1 MYIAPKILLS
11 SKEKGYEPFP
21 VDIWSSGIS
30 LYIMLSGTLPFNYKN
45 KKNSDTDEEEEIEEE
60 EESISEKSK
69 SKKNEEDNFKL
80 QYSIVYKEPK
90 KIENISDE
98 ARDLLKGLLNKDPKK
113 RLTCDEILNHPWLN
127 DFKEKNISSKRFHLF
142 TKAENIMLSKTFIDY
157 RKANYEDLKE
167 NFTLSNLES
176 NSNKKKDN
184 SKEENITNK
193 SSILAPYNSIISEND
208 DNLSQRISIKTND
221 SFDDFNNSKIKL
233 ENELIAFSKKIKEF
247 NRLYELNNNG
257 EVDNGVL
264 INSNTQSSINMT
276 DRSSSN
282 KSKNDAPKLNLNN
295 SNSLF
300 FMENN
305 ENKIINKEKKNTN
318 NDLDKKSMDEEAE
331 KTIKINNILEQMKF
345 MGYDKNYVLDC
356 VKRNELCHAS
366 AVYYLMMNYENI

>member
-1 MYIAPKILLS
+1 
-11 SKEKGYEPFP
+11 
-21 VDIWSSGIS
+21 
-30 LYIMLSGTLPFNYKN
+30 
-45 KKNSDTDEEEEIEEE
+45 
-60 EESISEKSK
+60 
-69 SKKNEEDNFKL
+69 
-80 QYSIVYKEPK
+80 
-90 KIENISDE
+90 
-98 ARDLLKGLLNKDPKK
+98 
-113 RLTCDEILNHPWLN
+113 
-127 DFKEKNISSKRFHLF
+127 
-142 TKAENIMLSKTFIDY
+142 MLSKTFIDY

-264 INSNTQSSINMT
+264 INSKTQSSVNMT
-276 DRSSSN
+276 DRSNSN
-282 KSKNDAPKLNLNN
+282 KSKNEGLNINISN
-295 SNSLF
+295 SNSFLF
-300 FMENN
+300 NENN
-305 ENKIINKEKKNTN
+305 ENIESSKKRINKGKNIS
-318 NDLDKKSMDEEAE
+318 KKSLDEEME
-331 KTIKINNILEQMKF
+331 KNKSNNIFEQMKL
-345 MGYDKNYVLDC
+345 MGYNKNYVLDC
-356 VKRNELCHAS
+356 VKKNELCHAS

>member
-1 MYIAPKILLS
+1 
-11 SKEKGYEPFP
+11 
-21 VDIWSSGIS
+21 
-30 LYIMLSGTLPFNYKN
+30 MLSGTLPFNYKN
-45 KKNSDTDEEEEIEEE
+45 KKNSDEDEEEEIEEE

-176 NSNKKKDN
+176 NTGKKKSN

-264 INSNTQSSINMT
+264 INSKTQSSVNMT
-276 DRSSSN
+276 DRSNSN
-282 KSKNDAPKLNLNN
+282 KSKNEGLNINISN
-295 SNSLF
+295 SNSFLF
-300 FMENN
+300 NENN
-305 ENKIINKEKKNTN
+305 ENIESSKKRINKGKNIS
-318 NDLDKKSMDEEAE
+318 KKSLDEEME
-331 KTIKINNILEQMKF
+331 KNIKSNNILEQMKL
-345 MGYDKNYVLDC
+345 MGYNKNYVLDC
-356 VKRNELCHAS
+356 VKKNELCHAS